1 MGALV
6 VVVDG
11 EAMEEALAKA
21 FWQRFSA
28 YMEAHK
34 GDLGG
39 FAVSEGLASVHPELR
54 DGRPALIAS
63 RKATQRPYANAPN
76 LGTPGA
82 PPSSAPRAGAANG
95 AARQSPAKR
104 KKPGSRPR

>member
-1 MGALV
+1 MSALV

-11 EAMEEALAKA
+11 EPMEEALAKA

-28 YMEAHK
+28 YMDEHK

-39 FAVSEGLASVHPELR
+39 FAVQEGLASVHPELR

-63 RKATQRPYANAPN
+63 RQAAQRPYANAPN
-76 LGTPGA
+76 LD
-82 PPSSAPRAGAANG
+82 GAA
-95 AARQSPAKR
+95 AQQRTDR
-104 KKPGSRPR
+104 KKKRGPKPGPKAG